1 VLTDEVR
8 PRRGSAV
15 APRDASSLILMRIG
29 GDVPSVLLGRRSTA
43 ARFMPGY
50 YVFPGGR
57 VGPEDRLESCTNER
71 GSRGP
76 SAHELSLK
84 RAAIRETFEETGL
97 LVGHPVL
104 PTRDRPARTPLER
117 AYEARGLDTA
127 IDALSYIGRAITPRE
142 SPMRFNTRFF
152 VADGALAHGE
162 LASNGELDDLGW
174 RPIEE
179 CRFLPMADVT
189 RFMLEHAMRCRTA
202 ARHDLVVYHY
212 VKGVPRVRRE
222 TVQER

>member
-1 VLTDEVR
+1 VLTNEVR
-8 PRRGSAV
+8 PRRGTAV
-15 APRDASSLILMRIG
+15 APRDASSLILMRVG

-57 VGPEDRLESCTNER
+57 VGPEDRLQSRTNEK
-71 GSRGP
+71 GSRGN
-76 SAHELSLK
+76 SDHALLLK

-97 LVGHPVL
+97 LLGHPVL
-104 PTRDRPARTPLER
+104 HTRDRLTRSPLER
-117 AYEARGLDTA
+117 ACEAQGLDPA
-127 IDALSYIGRAITPRE
+127 IDALKYIGRAITPRE
-142 SPMRFNTRFF
+142 SPIRFNTRFF
-152 VADGALAHGE
+152 VADGELAHGE

-179 CRFLPMADVT
+179 CRFLAMADVT
-189 RFMLEHAMRCRTA
+189 RFMLEHAMRCRTG

-212 VKGVPRVRRE
+212 VKGVPRVRHE
-222 TVQER
+222 TVQEG